1 MKQLIHQLMLM
12 FFEFMTSVCFLSYG
26 ILLPSV
32 PVIIANAASLLGAML
47 LIVAKWMF
55 QQQTEEEA
63 VADTKVMDTI

>member
-1 MKQLIHQLMLM
+1 MFL